1 MPGSLDLP
9 AEPPDFDGIGV
20 ALRVGEPLGSS
31 FCLPGSL
38 DLPAEPPDF
47 DGIGVEVLSPDFL
60 APESCPPGV
69 ARPGV
74 CSGLPGVDAPDGV
87 VFGRGVV
94 VDPGS

>member
-1 MPGSLDLP
+1 MPGSLGLP
-9 AEPPDFDGIGV
+9 VGPPDFDEVGV
-20 ALRVGEPLGSS
+20 ELGVGEPLGTG

-38 DLPAEPPDF
+38 GLPVGSPDV
-47 DGIGVEVLSPDFL
+47 DGIGVEVLSPGFL
-60 APESCPPGV
+60 APESCPPGA

-74 CSGLPGVDAPDGV
+74 CSDVPGVDAPDGV